1 MGKGG
6 DGDPPVSRYMWL
18 SEAAAGRTLGP
29 PAKFS
34 SEADQRLQLC
44 ACLTGALPER
54 CNRQDLL
61 PAASLCACSC
71 PQPSL
76 LMSLSLLLQNWGSQE
91 EDAA

>member
-1 MGKGG
+1 MKQQ
-6 DGDPPVSRYMWL
+6 L
-18 SEAAAGRTLGP
+18 EAVGLGP

-34 SEADQRLQLC
+34 SEADRRLQLC